1 VFDDEIVSLIL
12 TDYLERDMTPLRVPA
27 RYDDTVTV
35 QSSADDLDRL
45 IAFTG
50 RDPDWTPC

>member
-1 VFDDEIVSLIL
+1 VFDDEIVSLIV